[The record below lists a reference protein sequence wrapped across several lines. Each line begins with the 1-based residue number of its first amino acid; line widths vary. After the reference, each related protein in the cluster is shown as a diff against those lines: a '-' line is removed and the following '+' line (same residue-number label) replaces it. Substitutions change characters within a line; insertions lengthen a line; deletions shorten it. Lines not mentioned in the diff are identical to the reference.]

1 MLGVPMRSHIAMV
14 SLTKPPQDL
23 NLPDS
28 GAAATNSYCRSP
40 TTRIGTRTKSS
51 SNPMSPVESPGGR
64 RMPQRPRSAASSPG
78 SWEESFLELS
88 RGLELICGS
97 PKQERRHQ
105 HATSG
110 SPRRQ
115 IRRGT
120 SVPLIPRVGR
130 SLSTGKVPDDGT
142 TAQLYCPVRVKHEES
157 ENKLS
162 EKLASICKTDRSP
175 SPIPAPEPPTQ
186 RFTIRPETQM
196 TLPRRYA
203 FRACVDIG
211 SNTIDDVSVSVEDGT
226 LRVRGLDDSY
236 TLIAQRDL
244 PPGVDVGRLVCRID
258 EGSLDISEHPSV
270 FMKSTLPLGSPAYRY
285 CPLIC
290 EHSGDD
296 GDLFKLVLHFP
307 GEYHLHD
314 LCVKTVDEQLIV
326 SAWPQR
332 RDEEPAQRVPVP
344 AARCQL
350 IIQLPAFVD
359 TRTVTALLTTRN
371 QLIVLS
377 STSSLSRC
385 NTL

>member
-14 SLTKPPQDL
+14 SITKPPQDL
-23 NLPDS
+23 DLPDNMS
-28 GAAATNSYCRSP
+28 VPNNYCRSP
-40 TTRIGTRTKSS
+40 TSRAMAR
-51 SNPMSPVESPGGR
+51 SNPSSPIDSPSGR
-64 RMPQRPRSAASSPG
+64 RMPPRPRSAASSPG

-105 HATSG
+105 HATAD

-115 IRRGT
+115 IRRGQ
-120 SVPLIPRVGR
+120 SVPVIPRVGR

-142 TAQLYCPVRVKHEES
+142 TARLYCPVRVKHEES
-157 ENKLS
+157 EDKLS
-162 EKLASICKTDRSP
+162 EKLASICKADRSP
-175 SPIPAPEPPTQ
+175 SPSPCPTSDPSPRLFPVQPEPEPD
-186 RFTIRPETQM
+186 M
-196 TLPRRYA
+196 TLTRTSRA

-211 SNTIDDVSVSVEDGT
+211 PNTIDDVSVSVEDGM
-226 LRVRGLDDSY
+226 LRVRGLDNCC

-258 EGSLDISEHPSV
+258 DGSLDVSEHPSV

-290 EHSGDD
+290 EHGGDD
-296 GDLFKLVLHFP
+296 GDQFKLVLHFP

-326 SAWPQR
+326 SARPQR
-332 RDEEPAQRVPVP
+332 RDQEHSRHALVF

-350 IIQLPAFVD
+350 VIQLPAFVD

-377 STSSLSRC
+377 STSTLSRC